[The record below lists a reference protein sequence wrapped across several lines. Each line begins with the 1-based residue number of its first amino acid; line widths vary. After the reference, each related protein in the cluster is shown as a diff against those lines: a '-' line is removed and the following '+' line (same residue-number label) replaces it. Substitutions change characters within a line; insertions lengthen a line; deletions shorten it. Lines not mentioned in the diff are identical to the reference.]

1 MKVTGTSET
10 RVARK
15 RQHEELSGIVA
26 AVIAEWDPYSL
37 LAGGAPRDEFD
48 PEVSSIVRQVSRI
61 KSATDAAHVIS
72 RVFSSSFEQKQFR
85 PEACATV
92 GQRLFAEL
100 QAHGF
105 VS

>member
-1 MKVTGTSET
+1 MGTSQD
-10 RVARK
+10 RASRK
-15 RQHEELSGIVA
+15 RRYEELSTLVA
-26 AVIAEWDPYSL
+26 AVIVEWDPYAL

-48 PEVSSIVRQVSRI
+48 LEVSSVVTQVPRI

-72 RVFSSSFEQKQFR
+72 RVFSSSFEQGPFT
-85 PEACATV
+85 PEACAKV

-100 QAHGF
+100 QARGF